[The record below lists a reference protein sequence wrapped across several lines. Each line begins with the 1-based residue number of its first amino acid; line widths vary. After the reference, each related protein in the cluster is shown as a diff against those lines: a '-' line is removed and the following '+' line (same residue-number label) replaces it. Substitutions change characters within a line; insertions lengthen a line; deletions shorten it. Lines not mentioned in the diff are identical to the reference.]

1 VIASLVHPDACAHL
15 FVMFNARKRNGRFG
29 TENAIQS
36 MKRRHVHD
44 VDDQP
49 CDDITDAPGSE
60 TIKVRSSRGSFFR
73 KTAHTLPCTMPNTDS
88 VTDAH
93 CEYIDCAELCHMP
106 QHTDSIDTL
115 LPVPVFSVT
124 GRRVVEWDFLAKQLD
139 RGCTIC
145 NHRLTSS
152 NVTKEQPYGL
162 ASVMDF
168 TCDRCGGVTPLS
180 TNKCHKTTQKARR
193 GAYDVNTKAALG

>member
-1 VIASLVHPDACAHL
+1 MSMTSLAAIVQMLPGARRSKCVRLAVHFFGKLHAHCHAHPDAHCL
-15 FVMFNARKRNGRFG
+15 
-29 TENAIQS
+29 I
-36 MKRRHVHD
+36 
-44 VDDQP
+44 
-49 CDDITDAPGSE
+49 
-60 TIKVRSSRGSFFR
+60 
-73 KTAHTLPCTMPNTDS
+73 

-93 CEYIDCAELCHMP
+93 CEYIDCAEVCHMP
-106 QHTDSIDTL
+106 QHTDTL
-115 LPVPVFSVT
+115 LEVLPVPVFSVT

-145 NHRLTSS
+145 NHTHRLTLS